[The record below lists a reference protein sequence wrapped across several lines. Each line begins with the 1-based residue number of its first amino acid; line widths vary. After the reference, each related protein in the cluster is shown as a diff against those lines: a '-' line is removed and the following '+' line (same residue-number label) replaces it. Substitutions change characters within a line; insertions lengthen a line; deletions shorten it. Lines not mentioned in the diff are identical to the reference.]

1 MIKVAVIG
9 AKGRMGSTVC
19 ETVENTE
26 GMELVAAIDMGD
38 DREEILRAGAK
49 VCVEFSTPDTVHD
62 NVGWLL
68 DNGIHAVV
76 GATGMSADQVA
87 DLQSRATKA
96 NCLIVP
102 NFAIS
107 AVLLMRFAAEAAKYM
122 PNVEII
128 ELHHDKKVDAPSGT
142 AIHTAEAISQT
153 RTETPELCGPEGHP
167 ARGSEHHGV
176 MIHSVRLPNLLAHE
190 EVIFTAQ
197 GQALTLRQDSFDRYS
212 FMPGVVLAI
221 QHIHKLNGLAV
232 GLDNVMD

>member
-19 ETVENTE
+19 ETVENTD
-26 GMELVAAIDMGD
+26 GMVLVAAIDQGD
-38 DREEILRAGAK
+38 DRNEIVRQGAQ
-49 VCVEFSTPDTVHD
+49 VCVEFSTPATVHD

-76 GATGMSADQVA
+76 GATGMGEDQVN
-87 DLQSRATKA
+87 DLRARASKA

-128 ELHHDKKVDAPSGT
+128 ELHHDRKIDAPSGT
-142 AIHTAEAISQT
+142 AIYTAEAIANT
-153 RTETPELCGPEGHP
+153 RTQTSDICGPDGHP
-167 ARGSEHHGV
+167 ARGSQHHGV
-176 MIHSVRLPNLLAHE
+176 MIHSVRLPGLLAHE

-212 FMPGVVLAI
+212 FMPGVVMAI
-221 QHIHKLNGLAV
+221 QNVHTLNGLAV
-232 GLDNVMD
+232 GLDAVMD